1 MPGQPKAAVAKKS
14 HRVTSHDH
22 LLQAR
27 CSQGQS
33 SEQFLQIFPTKQGER
48 RGEEAS

>member
-33 SEQFLQIFPTKQGER
+33 SERFLQISPTKQGEE
-48 RGEEAS
+48 GEGAS

>member
-33 SEQFLQIFPTKQGER
+33 SERFLQISPTKQGEE
-48 RGEEAS
+48 GEEAS